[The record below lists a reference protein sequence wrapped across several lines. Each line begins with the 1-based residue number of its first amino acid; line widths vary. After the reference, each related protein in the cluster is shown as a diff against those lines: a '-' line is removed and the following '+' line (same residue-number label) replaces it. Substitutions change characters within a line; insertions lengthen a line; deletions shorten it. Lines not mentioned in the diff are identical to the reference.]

1 MVYFFC
7 FFLGGGGIGLGSTL
21 THRHPST
28 STASWATHFTPPTKR
43 NIEDLYTDESDDEWY
58 VEKVELYRFTFKTEF
73 KKLGLPLD
81 PRIMENQRKVHI
93 GFQKRRVIKKLDF
106 EEGFDTSK
114 IRYID
119 LVDLY

>member
-1 MVYFFC
+1 M
-7 FFLGGGGIGLGSTL
+7 GGGRYGLGSTL